1 MPNKEI
7 YKNLNH
13 YAYNNFSQNGEDGII
28 EELNKRMRINDQKRS
43 NWCVEFGAW
52 DGKHLSNT
60 FNLIK
65 KSWQGVYIEGDLCRY
80 RDLRSTQKDYPNIIA
95 INSFVSKENFS
106 KDSLDNILKSTNIP
120 KDFEVLSID
129 VDSFDLEIWESMK
142 EYSPKIVI
150 IEINSSYPPGIVKWH
165 SNNFKNSNGNSF
177 SATLQVAKNKGYKLA
192 IHTGNMI
199 FVREDLI
206 ELIRIEKK
214 FIKYPEL
221 LFNDLWYSI
230 EKRSFIFKLCLKSK
244 AFIKNKLL
252 SKIIHFFKKLFL
264 T

>member
-1 MPNKEI
+1 
-7 YKNLNH
+7 
-13 YAYNNFSQNGEDGII
+13 
-28 EELNKRMRINDQKRS
+28 
-43 NWCVEFGAW
+43 
-52 DGKHLSNT
+52 
-60 FNLIK
+60 
-65 KSWQGVYIEGDLCRY
+65 
-80 RDLRSTQKDYPNIIA
+80 
-95 INSFVSKENFS
+95 
-106 KDSLDNILKSTNIP
+106 
-120 KDFEVLSID
+120 
-129 VDSFDLEIWESMK
+129 MK

-230 EKRSFIFKLCLKSK
+230 EKV
-244 AFIKNKLL
+244 
-252 SKIIHFFKKLFL
+252 LFL
-264 T
+264 NFA